1 VKTKKQGKREVELA
15 KGKGRCMVAGEG
27 QRGGEIGLGGEES
40 WRGEVEV
47 GRGWDPADGVRT
59 AGGG

>member
-1 VKTKKQGKREVELA
+1 VKTKEQGKREVELA

-27 QRGGEIGLGGEES
+27 QGEKSVWGGEES